1 MLTLRTVRIQRQSV
15 PELETKLQPYDLG
28 SSELLAKYPNIWRDL
43 TSSLKGAF
51 LTNITGHKWNHW
63 QVSSADEYKS
73 SETGKPGEETGFLKN
88 ESLTFVFPKSQYTF
102 STTSVGRER
111 TEQAMDTSG
120 HIMAI
125 ISNCSYEDHDEI
137 IGELQFCYVTGMI
150 LGNVA
155 CKNPA
160 PNTVDYVFF

>member
-1 MLTLRTVRIQRQSV
+1 V
-15 PELETKLQPYDLG
+15 K
-28 SSELLAKYPNIWRDL
+28 
-43 TSSLKGAF
+43 
-51 LTNITGHKWNHW
+51 
-63 QVSSADEYKS
+63 
-73 SETGKPGEETGFLKN
+73 KPGFLKN
-88 ESLTFVFPKSQYTF
+88 EVVDFLFPKSQYTF

-160 PNTVDYVFF
+160 PKC